1 MTYQNNQ
8 IALTRR
14 KGNLPHPKQ
23 VTTHT
28 NFTFLLHNSPNDT
41 IISAYADKGILA
53 YFKYFSSRALLT
65 QALIIMTS
73 QDFTPKSIKKV
84 SCTPQIKY
92 RGYLNGI

>member
-1 MTYQNNQ
+1 MVNP
-8 IALTRR
+8 
-14 KGNLPHPKQ
+14 KGNKTLHKVNLPHPKQ
-23 VTTHT
+23 VSSHT
-28 NFTFLLHNSPNDT
+28 NFMFLLHNSPNDT
-41 IISAYADKGILA
+41 IISAYADKAILA